1 MRWFWIDRFLEFESG
16 SYAKAVKNISLSE
29 EHLHD
34 HFPGFA
40 VMPGSLIIE
49 GLAQT
54 GGLLLSEATGFQHT
68 VVLAKVGKMIFH
80 SWACPGDTLTYSVT
94 LTDAREEGGSVD
106 ATAHVGDRLVA
117 EGEIMFAHAD
127 QMAAELPSGADQRN
141 YIIDAGLMDILNIG
155 KAGTGDLTA
164 SPVTASTKSE

>member
-1 MRWFWIDRFLEFESG
+1 MRWFWVDRFLEFESG
-16 SYAKAVKNISLSE
+16 SYAKAVKNVSLSE
-29 EHLHD
+29 DHLHD
-34 HFPGFA
+34 HYPGFA

-80 SWACPGDTLTYSVT
+80 SWACPGDTLTYTVQ
-94 LTDAREEGGSVD
+94 LTDARDEGGSVD

-127 QMAAELPSGADQRN
+127 QMAADLPSGADQRN
-141 YIIDAGLMDILNIG
+141 YIVEAGLLDILSIG
-155 KAGTGDLTA
+155 KVGTGEESSSLSKPA
-164 SPVTASTKSE
+164 SSN

>member
-1 MRWFWIDRFLEFESG
+1 MRWFWVDRFLEFESG
-16 SYAKAVKNISLSE
+16 SYAKAVKNVSLSE

-34 HFPGFA
+34 HYPGFA

-68 VVLAKVGKMIFH
+68 VVLAKVGKMVFH

-94 LTDAREEGGSVD
+94 LTDARDEGGSVD
-106 ATAHVGDRLVA
+106 AAAHVGDRLVA

-127 QMAAELPSGADQRN
+127 QMAADLPSSADQRS
-141 YIIDAGLMDILNIG
+141 YIIEAGLMDVLNVG
-155 KAGTGDLTA
+155 KVGTGEES
-164 SPVTASTKSE
+164 SPAAVAPPAD

>member
-1 MRWFWIDRFLEFESG
+1 MRWFWVDRFLEFESG
-16 SYAKAVKNISLSE
+16 SHARAVKNVSLAE

-68 VVLAKVGKMIFH
+68 VVLAKVGKMVFH
-80 SWACPGDTLTYSVT
+80 SWACPGDTLIYSVT
-94 LTDAREEGGSVD
+94 LIDARDEGGSVE
-106 ATAHVGDRLVA
+106 AKAHIGNRLVA

-127 QMAAELPSGADQRN
+127 QMAADLPSGSEQRN
-141 YIIDAGLMDILNIG
+141 YIVEAGLLDILNIG
-155 KAGTGDLTA
+155 RVGTGEGA
-164 SPVTASTKSE
+164 APQPRSTPGA